1 MEWVIFALLSSMFGG
16 VANLVDK
23 YVISGL
29 KVPPY
34 AYLIAG
40 WLLGSLVVLFM
51 LPISTITAVPPAVL
65 ARSVIIGIL
74 FIFGVTFYLKA
85 LEIEEISRIS
95 TLWLLVPVYVIPMS
109 FFLGERLAVKSY
121 AGIALL
127 LIGGFF
133 VSLKHK
139 GSGVR
144 LGKAFYLLLAA
155 TFFGALF
162 NIVMKMNLDEG
173 VPVVDNYILLRLG
186 TIIAALALLLV
197 PEYRRQTVS
206 LVKSRDR
213 KAYFAIGLVA
223 LLIGP
228 VIWLTLNMAA
238 QKGPISA
245 ISAFTVFVPAFV
257 LLYILGFRKFL
268 PQALKENLSFS
279 ILIQKAAALIIM
291 TAGVLLIYL

>member
-186 TIIAALALLLV
+186 TIIAA
-197 PEYRRQTVS
+197 
-206 LVKSRDR
+206 SRDR

-238 QKGPISA
+238 QTGPISA